1 MLSPRIVSRG
11 MMGGYT
17 RFLPNEETMLKTRD
31 QLIGSIIAALGGRAA
46 EHVVFDDFSTGA
58 SNDIEQVT
66 NIARRMVTVYGMSD
80 KLGPVTLGKREEMV
94 FLGREMGEQRNYGDR
109 TADEIDVEVSKI
121 VSDAWETAVQ
131 ILRENR
137 ARLDR
142 LAKRLVEIETLEGD
156 TLQQLLD
163 GQEPAAAF

>member
-1 MLSPRIVSRG
+1 
-11 MMGGYT
+11 
-17 RFLPNEETMLKTRD
+17 
-31 QLIGSIIAALGGRAA
+31 
-46 EHVVFDDFSTGA
+46 
-58 SNDIEQVT
+58 
-66 NIARRMVTVYGMSD
+66 MVTVYGMSD